1 MECCACSACCAGRI
15 DQVHH
20 LLILDAADDKKAKY
34 EALDLWRD
42 KLATLHLTVVNK
54 IGHV

>member
-1 MECCACSACCAGRI
+1 
-15 DQVHH
+15 VHH